1 MTLEHALQAITCL
14 HPLLHQSFAVADQ
27 GAYLAH
33 RYRGNPDGWDEVGCE
48 QTGEL
53 DGITRIGLDPC
64 GADQLHGKAD
74 EPR

>member
-1 MTLEHALQAITCL
+1 VTLEHVLQAIMRL
-14 HPLLHQSFAVADQ
+14 DPLLHQSFAVGDQ

-33 RYRGNPDGWDEVGCE
+33 RYRGNPDCWDEMGCE
-48 QTGEL
+48 QTGKL
-53 DGITRIGLDPC
+53 DRITRIGLDSC